1 MSKLFYKSKN
11 TKFTSREKFTSSE
24 VERRGEEAREM
35 VTTYFEKTHKEPFPH
50 FSTKRSAWRNLLRTI
65 KASSGYTFGITFV
78 KIFPIQSSRGLLYHN
93 SYINTARDFSI
104 VYLERSREEERGAGR
119 FLYSLPRA

>member
-1 MSKLFYKSKN
+1 
-11 TKFTSREKFTSSE
+11 
-24 VERRGEEAREM
+24 M

-78 KIFPIQSSRGLLYHN
+78 KIFLIQSLRGLLYHN

-104 VYLERSREEERGAGR
+104 VYLERKVYLEQGREERKRGERGDFSIVYLER
-119 FLYSLPRA
+119 KVYLERCSLPQARSRGEEEGC